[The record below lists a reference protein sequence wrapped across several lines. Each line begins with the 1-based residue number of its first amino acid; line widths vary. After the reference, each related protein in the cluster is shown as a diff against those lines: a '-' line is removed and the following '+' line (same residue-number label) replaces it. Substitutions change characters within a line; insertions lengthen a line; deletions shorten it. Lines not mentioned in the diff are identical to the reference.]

1 MLRKLVA
8 VAGLCLCA
16 PLANAAPRAP
26 RTLLIDACGQ
36 IRDNALRIWS
46 DQMIVSIRQSRDQS
60 TIIYCFVA
68 GADRDFK
75 QAFALTPPAAG
86 DSDGAGREAL
96 KAACDQMQVNR
107 NNVFGGRRVYF
118 TEDPDIKVVYCLVLK
133 PDLTDMPEVEV
144 ADPRFVDTVELLFMS
159 YYGEPLDE
167 GM

>member
-8 VAGLCLCA
+8 VAGFCLCA

-46 DQMIVSIRQSRDQS
+46 DQMIVSIRRSRDES

-75 QAFALTPPAAG
+75 QAFAVSPPAAG
-86 DSDGAGREAL
+86 GSNGAGREAL

-118 TEDPDIKVVYCLVLK
+118 TEDPDIKVVYCLARK
-133 PDLTDMPEVEV
+133 PDPTDMPEVEV

-159 YYGEPLDE
+159 YYGEPLDKD
-167 GM
+167 M